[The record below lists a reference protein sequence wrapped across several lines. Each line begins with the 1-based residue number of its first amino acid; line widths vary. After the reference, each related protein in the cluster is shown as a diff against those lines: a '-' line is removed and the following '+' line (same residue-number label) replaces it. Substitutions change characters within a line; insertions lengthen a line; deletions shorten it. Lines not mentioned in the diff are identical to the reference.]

1 MPERPV
7 NNTSHSRNI
16 TVLDRPENRLLESL
30 VKNVRNLLNLPEFF
44 TYTWQQHPESNIMP
58 VKRISLILF
67 ASSLATGCSN
77 SQIIEN
83 WHTPS
88 AWFTESSLADD
99 GNPLES
105 DDVVV
110 AKGDQAL
117 MASVESGDDEANTV
131 NAPLDDAISPE
142 LQAKAKDARE
152 KLDNPKPQPE
162 GSASD
167 NDMWDRLRAGFAMD
181 HSVDSDRVQSQL
193 DWYVRNPRY
202 IERVVER
209 GSRYL
214 HHIVGET
221 EARGL
226 PTELA
231 LLPVVES
238 AFDPFAYSHGR
249 AAGLWQF
256 IPSTGKYF
264 GLTQS
269 WWHDDRRDVLAATD
283 AALTYLERLAN
294 RFDGDYTLALAAYN
308 SGGGTV
314 SSAMRRNRK
323 AGKPTDFWSLT
334 LPTETR
340 HYVPKVIA
348 LAKIFD
354 NPEAYGIKLP
364 DLKNEPY
371 FEVVETG
378 SQLDLAQA
386 AKLAAV
392 DIDEIYLLNPSYNRW
407 ATNPDGPHRLLVPIQ
422 NAETFKV
429 ALDNFPA
436 KQRVSWQNYRVSKG
450 DSLNTIARR
459 FSTTPAV
466 IQQVNKL
473 NSDLIRIGQQ
483 LLIPSS
489 TKGSEA
495 YALSQSQR
503 LERTQDRKRD
513 GNKVRYTVRR
523 GDTFWDIARDHRVT
537 VREVAAW
544 NGMAPGDPL
553 IPGKELVIWS
563 KTAQPT
569 TTASNTRSKAMVRK
583 VGYRVRSGDSLSA
596 IASRFSVN
604 VRDIASW
611 NDLNTD
617 RYLQP
622 GQSLVLYVD
631 IRNSP

>member
-1 MPERPV
+1 MPEKLV
-7 NNTSHSRNI
+7 NITSHSCNI
-16 TVLDRPENRLLESL
+16 TILDPFEKRLIESL
-30 VKNVRNLLNLPEFF
+30 IKMVRNLLNLPEFF
-44 TYTWQQHPESNIMP
+44 TYIRPQHPESTIMP
-58 VKRISLILF
+58 VKRISFIL
-67 ASSLATGCSN
+67 LATTALAGCSS
-77 SQIIEN
+77 SQIAEN

-88 AWFTESSLADD
+88 AWFGESSQSD
-99 GNPLES
+99 NESPLES

-110 AKGDQAL
+110 AKGDREL
-117 MASVESGDDEANTV
+117 MASVESGNGDAGTV
-131 NAPLDDAISPE
+131 DAPLDDAISPE

-152 KLDNPKPQPE
+152 KLDNPKLKADDN
-162 GSASD
+162 ASE
-167 NDMWDRLRAGFAMD
+167 NDMWNRLRAGFAMD
-181 HSVDSDRVQSQL
+181 HSVDSQRVQAQL

-214 HHIVGET
+214 HHIVGEA
-221 EARGL
+221 ESRGL

-340 HYVPKVIA
+340 HYVPKLIA

-354 NPEAYGIKLP
+354 NPKAYGITLP
-364 DLKNEPY
+364 ALKNEPY

-386 AKLAAV
+386 AKLAKV

-407 ATNPDGPHRLLVPIQ
+407 ATNPDGPHRLLVPTG
-422 NAETFKV
+422 NAEAFRT
-429 ALDNFPA
+429 ALANFPA
-436 KQRVSWQNYRVSKG
+436 DQRVSWQNYRVAKG
-450 DSLNTIARR
+450 DSLNTISRR

-473 NSDLIRIGQQ
+473 DSDLIRIGQQ

-503 LERTQDRKRD
+503 LERTQDRKRA
-513 GNKVRYTVRR
+513 GNKVRYNVRR

-583 VGYRVRSGDSLSA
+583 VGYRVRSGDSLST

-611 NDLNTD
+611 NDLNTS

>member
-1 MPERPV
+1 MPAIFTDKR
-7 NNTSHSRNI
+7 R
-16 TVLDRPENRLLESL
+16 RYPETR
-30 VKNVRNLLNLPEFF
+30 F
-44 TYTWQQHPESNIMP
+44 MP
-58 VKRISLILF
+58 VKRLPFVIL
-67 ASSLATGCSN
+67 ASTFFSGCST
-77 SQIIEN
+77 SQVAEN

-88 AWFTESSLADD
+88 AWFENDKQEQRTD
-99 GNPLES
+99 PLDSEQ
-105 DDVVV
+105 VVV
-110 AKGDQAL
+110 AKGDEDLKADV
-117 MASVESGDDEANTV
+117 AAGNGKDSGAN
-131 NAPLDDAISPE
+131 ARLDDAISPE
-142 LQAKAKDARE
+142 LRAQAQEARE
-152 KLDNPKPQPE
+152 KLDNPRHAD
-162 GSASD
+162 GATH
-167 NDMWDRLRAGFAMD
+167 NDDLWSRLRAGFAMD
-181 HSVDSDRVQSQL
+181 HSVDNERVQAQL
-193 DWYVRNPRY
+193 DWYARHPRY
-202 IERVVER
+202 IDRVVER

-214 HHIVGET
+214 HYIIEET
-221 EARGL
+221 EKRGL
-226 PTELA
+226 PSEMA

-269 WWHDDRRDVLAATD
+269 WWHDDRRDVIAATD
-283 AALTYLERLAN
+283 AALTYLDRLAN

-314 SSAMRRNRK
+314 SSAMRRNRN
-323 AGKPTDFWSLT
+323 AGKPTDYWSLR

-340 HYVPKVIA
+340 HYVPKLIA

-354 NPEAYGIKLP
+354 DPKAYGVDLP
-364 DLKNEPY
+364 PLKDEPY
-371 FEVVETG
+371 FDVVETG

-386 AKLAAV
+386 AELAGV

-407 ATNPDGPHRLLVPIQ
+407 ATNPDGPHRLLVPTRQ
-422 NAETFKV
+422 AESFRA
-429 ALDNFPA
+429 ALSEFP
-436 KQRVSWQNYRVSKG
+436 KEQRVSWQNYSVRKG
-450 DSLNTIARR
+450 DSLNSIARR
-459 FSTTPAV
+459 FSTTPPV
-466 IQQVNKL
+466 IRQVNKL

-483 LLIPSS
+483 LLIPSAS
-489 TKGSEA
+489 KGSDT

-503 LERTQDRKRD
+503 LERTQDRKRK
-513 GNKVRYTVRR
+513 GNKLRYTVRR
-523 GDTFWDIARDHRVT
+523 GDTFWDIAREHRVS

-553 IPGKELVIWS
+553 IPGKDLVIWS
-563 KTAQPT
+563 NTAK
-569 TTASNTRSKAMVRK
+569 ASSMVATNSRGKAMVRK

>member
-1 MPERPV
+1 
-7 NNTSHSRNI
+7 
-16 TVLDRPENRLLESL
+16 
-30 VKNVRNLLNLPEFF
+30 
-44 TYTWQQHPESNIMP
+44 MP
-58 VKRISLILF
+58 VKRLPFILL
-67 ASSLATGCSN
+67 ASTLFSGCST
-77 SQIIEN
+77 SQIAEN

-88 AWFTESSLADD
+88 AWFGTEEENQQKD
-99 GNPLES
+99 PLDS
-105 DDVVV
+105 QQVVV
-110 AKGDQAL
+110 AKGDEDLKADVAAGNGEDS
-117 MASVESGDDEANTV
+117 ASG
-131 NAPLDDAISPE
+131 APLDDAISPE
-142 LQAKAKDARE
+142 LQAKAQQARE
-152 KLDNPKPQPE
+152 KLDNPARQ
-162 GSASD
+162 SD
-167 NDMWDRLRAGFAMD
+167 VSTRTDDLWSRLRAGFTMD
-181 HSVDSDRVQSQL
+181 HSVDNARVQAQL
-193 DWYVRNPRY
+193 DWYVRHPRY
-202 IERVVER
+202 IDRVVER

-214 HHIVGET
+214 HYIINET
-221 EARGL
+221 EKRGL
-226 PTELA
+226 PSELA

-269 WWHDDRRDVLAATD
+269 WWHDDRRDVIAATD

-314 SSAMRRNRK
+314 SSAMRRNRN
-323 AGKPTDFWSLT
+323 AGKATDYWSLT

-340 HYVPKVIA
+340 HYVPKLIA

-354 NPEAYGIKLP
+354 DPKAYGIDLP
-364 DLKNEPY
+364 PLKDEPY
-371 FEVVETG
+371 FEVVDTG

-386 AKLAAV
+386 AELAGV

-407 ATNPDGPHRLLVPIQ
+407 ATNPDGPHRLLVPKQ
-422 NAETFKV
+422 QAEAFQT
-429 ALDNFPA
+429 ALAEFPSE
-436 KQRVSWQNYRVSKG
+436 QRVSWQNYKVRKG
-450 DSLNTIARR
+450 DSLNTIARK
-459 FSTTPAV
+459 FSTTPSV

-489 TKGSEA
+489 TKGSDA
-495 YALSQSQR
+495 YALSQAQR
-503 LERTQDRKRD
+503 LERTQDRKRS

-523 GDTFWDIARDHRVT
+523 GDTFWDIAREHRVS

-563 KTAQPT
+563 KTSKPT
-569 TTASNTRSKAMVRK
+569 MVASNTRGKAMVRK

>member
-1 MPERPV
+1 
-7 NNTSHSRNI
+7 
-16 TVLDRPENRLLESL
+16 
-30 VKNVRNLLNLPEFF
+30 
-44 TYTWQQHPESNIMP
+44 MP
-58 VKRISLILF
+58 VKRLPFILL
-67 ASSLATGCSN
+67 ASTLFSGCST
-77 SQIIEN
+77 SQIAEN

-88 AWFTESSLADD
+88 AWFGTEEENQQRD
-99 GNPLES
+99 PLDS
-105 DDVVV
+105 QQVVV
-110 AKGDQAL
+110 AKGDEDLKADVAAGNGEDS
-117 MASVESGDDEANTV
+117 ASGAR
-131 NAPLDDAISPE
+131 LDDAISPE
-142 LQAKAKDARE
+142 LQAKAQQARE
-152 KLDNPKPQPE
+152 KLDNPARQ
-162 GSASD
+162 SDASTRTD
-167 NDMWDRLRAGFAMD
+167 DLWSRLRAGFTMD
-181 HSVDSDRVQSQL
+181 HSVDNARVQAQL
-193 DWYVRNPRY
+193 DWYVRHPRY
-202 IERVVER
+202 IDRVVER

-214 HHIVGET
+214 HYIVNET
-221 EARGL
+221 EKRGL
-226 PTELA
+226 PSELA

-269 WWHDDRRDVLAATD
+269 WWHDDRRDVIAATD

-314 SSAMRRNRK
+314 SSAMRRNRN
-323 AGKPTDFWSLT
+323 AGKATDYWSLT

-340 HYVPKVIA
+340 HYVPKLIA

-354 NPEAYGIKLP
+354 DPKAYGIDLP
-364 DLKNEPY
+364 PLKDEPY
-371 FEVVETG
+371 FEVVDTG

-386 AKLAAV
+386 AELAGV

-407 ATNPDGPHRLLVPIQ
+407 ATNPDGPHRLLVPKQ
-422 NAETFKV
+422 QAEAFQT
-429 ALDNFPA
+429 ALAKFPSE
-436 KQRVSWQNYRVSKG
+436 QRVSWQNYKVRKG
-450 DSLNTIARR
+450 DSLNTIARK
-459 FSTTPAV
+459 FSTTPSV

-489 TKGSEA
+489 TKGSDA
-495 YALSQSQR
+495 YALSQAQR
-503 LERTQDRKRD
+503 LERTQDRKRS

-523 GDTFWDIARDHRVT
+523 GDTFWDIAREHRVS

-563 KTAQPT
+563 KTSKPT
-569 TTASNTRSKAMVRK
+569 MVASNTRGKAMVRK

>member
-1 MPERPV
+1 
-7 NNTSHSRNI
+7 
-16 TVLDRPENRLLESL
+16 
-30 VKNVRNLLNLPEFF
+30 
-44 TYTWQQHPESNIMP
+44 MP
-58 VKRISLILF
+58 VKRLSFILL
-67 ASSLATGCSN
+67 ASTLFSGCST
-77 SQIIEN
+77 SQIAEN

-88 AWFTESSLADD
+88 AWFGTEEENQQKD
-99 GNPLES
+99 PLDS
-105 DDVVV
+105 QQVVV
-110 AKGDQAL
+110 AKGDEDLKADVAAGNGEDS
-117 MASVESGDDEANTV
+117 ASG
-131 NAPLDDAISPE
+131 APLDDAISPE
-142 LQAKAKDARE
+142 LQAKAQQARE
-152 KLDNPKPQPE
+152 KLDNPARQ
-162 GSASD
+162 SDASTRTD
-167 NDMWDRLRAGFAMD
+167 DLWSRLRDGFTMD
-181 HSVDSDRVQSQL
+181 HSVDNARVQAQL
-193 DWYVRNPRY
+193 DWYVRHPRY
-202 IERVVER
+202 IDRVVER

-214 HHIVGET
+214 HYIINET
-221 EARGL
+221 EKRGL
-226 PTELA
+226 PSELA

-269 WWHDDRRDVLAATD
+269 WWHDDRRDVIAATD

-314 SSAMRRNRK
+314 SSAMRRNRN
-323 AGKPTDFWSLT
+323 AGKATDYWSLT

-340 HYVPKVIA
+340 HYVPKLIA

-354 NPEAYGIKLP
+354 DPKAYGIDLP
-364 DLKNEPY
+364 PLKDEPY
-371 FEVVETG
+371 FEVVDTG

-386 AKLAAV
+386 AELAGV

-407 ATNPDGPHRLLVPIQ
+407 ATNPDGPHRLLVPKQ
-422 NAETFKV
+422 QAEAFQT
-429 ALDNFPA
+429 ALAEFPSE
-436 KQRVSWQNYRVSKG
+436 QRVSWQNYKVRKG
-450 DSLNTIARR
+450 DSLNTIARK
-459 FSTTPAV
+459 FSTTPSV

-489 TKGSEA
+489 TKGSDA
-495 YALSQSQR
+495 YALSQAQR
-503 LERTQDRKRD
+503 LERTQDRKRS

-523 GDTFWDIARDHRVT
+523 GDTFWDIAREHRVS

-563 KTAQPT
+563 KTSKPT
-569 TTASNTRSKAMVRK
+569 MVASNTRGKAMVRK

>member
-1 MPERPV
+1 
-7 NNTSHSRNI
+7 
-16 TVLDRPENRLLESL
+16 
-30 VKNVRNLLNLPEFF
+30 
-44 TYTWQQHPESNIMP
+44 MP
-58 VKRISLILF
+58 VKRLPFILL
-67 ASSLATGCSN
+67 ASTLFSGCST
-77 SQIIEN
+77 SQIAEN

-88 AWFTESSLADD
+88 AWFGTEEENQQKD
-99 GNPLES
+99 PLDS
-105 DDVVV
+105 QQVVV
-110 AKGDQAL
+110 AKGDEDLKADVAAGNGEDS
-117 MASVESGDDEANTV
+117 ASG
-131 NAPLDDAISPE
+131 APLDDAISPE
-142 LQAKAKDARE
+142 LQAKAQQARE
-152 KLDNPKPQPE
+152 KLDNPSRQ
-162 GSASD
+162 SDASTRTD
-167 NDMWDRLRAGFAMD
+167 DLWSRLRDGFTMD
-181 HSVDSDRVQSQL
+181 HSVDNARVQAQL
-193 DWYVRNPRY
+193 DWYVRHPRY
-202 IERVVER
+202 IDRVVER

-214 HHIVGET
+214 HYIINET
-221 EARGL
+221 ERRGL
-226 PTELA
+226 PSELA

-269 WWHDDRRDVLAATD
+269 WWHDDRRDVIAATD

-314 SSAMRRNRK
+314 SSAMRRNRN
-323 AGKPTDFWSLT
+323 AGKSTDYWSLT

-340 HYVPKVIA
+340 HYVPKLIA

-354 NPEAYGIKLP
+354 DPKAYGIDLP
-364 DLKNEPY
+364 PLKDEPY
-371 FEVVETG
+371 FEVVDTG

-386 AKLAAV
+386 AELAGV

-407 ATNPDGPHRLLVPIQ
+407 ATNPDGPHRLLVPKQ
-422 NAETFKV
+422 QAEAFQT
-429 ALDNFPA
+429 ALAEFPSE
-436 KQRVSWQNYRVSKG
+436 QRVSWQNYKVRKG
-450 DSLNTIARR
+450 DSLNTIAPK
-459 FSTTPAV
+459 FSTTPSV

-489 TKGSEA
+489 TKGSDA
-495 YALSQSQR
+495 YALSQAQR
-503 LERTQDRKRD
+503 LERTQDRKRS

-523 GDTFWDIARDHRVT
+523 GDTFWDIAREHRVS

-563 KTAQPT
+563 KTSKPT
-569 TTASNTRSKAMVRK
+569 MVASNTRGKAMVRK